1 MRILLDY
8 RPALRQRSGVGE
20 YVHQLA
26 GALADEGT
34 HDITLFS
41 SSWRHVV
48 VRPPSGT
55 AVVDRAVPVRLLN
68 FLWHRLERPSVEWL
82 TGGAFDVV
90 HAPHPLLLPSQRAAR
105 VVTIH
110 DLAFL
115 EHPEWT
121 RHEIRRD
128 YPALVRAHAQ
138 RADAIVT
145 VSRAVARQVVER
157 LGVAEERVGVCP
169 HGAPPWQARD
179 HVPTHGY
186 LLFVGTLEP
195 RKNVGTLLEAYA
207 RLVERHPTVPELV
220 LAGAPTPA
228 AQPWLEAL
236 ARPPLVGRTRHVGY
250 VEDSGRTSLY
260 RDALMLVLP
269 SWDEGFGLPVVEA
282 MAAGVPVIVSNR
294 GALPEVVGNA
304 GVVVDAADSAALSAA
319 MAELLEHPAQLETL
333 RQRGILRAQQFTWAA
348 SARAHCAVY
357 EAAAERARRRLGEA
371 RGSRV

>member
-26 GALADEGT
+26 RALAEEGT
-34 HDITLFS
+34 HEVTLFS
-41 SSWRHVV
+41 SSWRHRLG
-48 VRPPSGT
+48 RPPAGT
-55 AVVDRAVPVRLLN
+55 AVVDRAVPVKVLN

-82 TGGAFDVV
+82 AAGAFDVI
-90 HAPHPLLLPSQRAAR
+90 HAPHPLLLPSRRAAR

-115 EHPEWT
+115 DHPEWT
-121 RHEIRRD
+121 RDEIRRD
-128 YPALVRAHAQ
+128 YAALVRAHAQ

-145 VSRAVARQVVER
+145 VSHAVQRQIVAR
-157 LGVAEERVGVCP
+157 LGVADDRVAVCP
-169 HGAPPWQARD
+169 HGAPSWQPRD
-179 HVPTHGY
+179 HVPAHGY

-195 RKNVGTLLEAYA
+195 RKNVGTLLDAYA
-207 RLVERHPTVPELV
+207 RLVERHPSAPELV
-220 LAGAPTPA
+220 LAGVPTPA

-236 ARPPLVGRTRHVGY
+236 TRPPLAGRTRHVGY
-250 VEDSGRTSLY
+250 VEDSRRAALY
-260 RDALMLVLP
+260 RDALLLVLP

-294 GALPEVVGNA
+294 GALPEVVGDA
-304 GVVVDAADSAALSAA
+304 GIVVDAADSAALTAA
-319 MAELLEHPAQLETL
+319 LEALLVDAAQLETL

-348 SARAHCAVY
+348 SARAHCAAY
-357 EAAAERARRRLGEA
+357 EAACERARQRQASGGRR
-371 RGSRV
+371 